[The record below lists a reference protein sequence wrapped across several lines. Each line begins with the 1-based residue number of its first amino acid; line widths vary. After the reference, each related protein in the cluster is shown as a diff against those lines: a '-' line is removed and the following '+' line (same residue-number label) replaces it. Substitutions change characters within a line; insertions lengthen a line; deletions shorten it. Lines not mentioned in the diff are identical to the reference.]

1 MAGRLPLRL
10 AATIIFFFSFLLFI
24 SGWILQQKSLTALQ
38 AAMRQPVP
46 TPYVAES
53 SKHKPKPPFQLI
65 DQTNNIPVLRSKKN
79 LKAAHFQFVQG
90 KENVCHSLMVLAEL
104 ARFGTE
110 ADKIL
115 LYPKSW
121 VGTEEG
127 TWSRLLTAAE
137 KRFKVKVRA
146 VGGLDG
152 ETLGDAG
159 PSLLHAFAETKYDRI
174 LYLEPLGLPLRNLDH
189 LLYDTLTAPIIGTR
203 SYWFPKAVQQQLG
216 SLSGQV
222 LLITPSDRSFNQ
234 VKKAQLENPKDDSI
248 SIINNLY
255 SAHSL
260 ILPQH
265 PYATNAFEF
274 RAVDHS
280 KYTLNDWDPVKVSEE
295 SYYVSFMDESAP
307 MPWFAWPQEVTD
319 KVRPKVPDD
328 AMVWKALYDRW
339 ARVRMNVCGLD
350 LEYLK

>member
-1 MAGRLPLRL
+1 MVGRLPLRL

-24 SGWILQQKSLTALQ
+24 SGWILQQKSLTNLQ
-38 AAMRQPVP
+38 AAMRKPVP
-46 TPYVAES
+46 TPYAVAS

-65 DQTNNIPVLRSKKN
+65 DQANNIPVLRSKKS
-79 LKAAHFQFVQG
+79 LKAAHFQFVQR

-104 ARFGTE
+104 ARLGTE

-127 TWSRLLTAAE
+127 TWSRLLEAAE
-137 KRFKVKVRA
+137 KRFKVKVKA

-152 ETLGDAG
+152 EARDTG
-159 PSLLHAFAETKYDRI
+159 PSLLHAFGETRYDRI

-189 LLYDTLTAPIIGTR
+189 LLYGTIIAPVVGTR
-203 SYWFPKAVQQQLG
+203 SYWLPRVVQQLG
-216 SLSGQV
+216 PLSGQV
-222 LLITPSDRSFNQ
+222 FLLTPSTRLFNQ
-234 VKKAQLENPKDDSI
+234 AKKAHLENPEGDSV
-248 SIINNLY
+248 SIINDLF
-255 SAHSL
+255 SSHSL

-265 PYATNAFEF
+265 PYATNVFEF
-274 RAVDHS
+274 RATDHS

-295 SYYVSFMDESAP
+295 SYYISFMDESAP
-307 MPWFAWPQEVTD
+307 LPWFTWPQEVTD
-319 KVRPKVPDD
+319 KVRPKMPDD

-339 ARVRMNVCGLD
+339 ARVRMNVCALD
-350 LEYLK
+350 LEYLR